1 METEALFT
9 RLRAAAPNGMVVREE
24 PMKNHTSFRIGGPAD
39 VYVQPTGEAEVLAV
53 LALLRQEDVPFVVI
67 GNGSN
72 LLVDDAGVR
81 GVVVEIG
88 RGLSDVAVDGCTM
101 TAGAGI
107 LLSKLANAALDA
119 GLTGLEFASGIPG
132 SLGGAVVMNA
142 GAYGGEM
149 QDVVVRTRYWDG
161 ATGQVCERVGDA
173 HRFGYRRSA
182 FVSSDVVLSSELQL
196 AAGDKADIA
205 EKMRDLNS
213 RRREKQPIELPSAGS
228 TFKRPEGYF
237 AGKLIADAGLAGY
250 RVGGA
255 CVSEK
260 HCGFVVNDKNAT
272 CADVRRLMEHIQQ
285 VVYER
290 FGVKLEPEVRFL

>member
-1 METEALFT
+1 MDTLAVQ
-9 RLRAAAPNGMVVREE
+9 LRAAAPTGSVLREE

-39 VYVQPTGEAEVLAV
+39 IYVQPGSESEAVAV
-53 LALLRQEDVPFVVI
+53 LELLRREGAPFVVI

-88 RGLSDVAVDGCTM
+88 RGLSDVTADGTCM

-107 LLSKLANAALDA
+107 LLSRLANAALDA

-149 QDVVVRTRYWDG
+149 QDVVVCTRYFDG
-161 ATGQVCERVGDA
+161 AAQAVREITGAA
-173 HRFGYRRSA
+173 HKFGYRRSVFRA
-182 FVSSDVVLSSELQL
+182 GDVILSAQMQL
-196 AAGDKADIA
+196 AAGDKAEIS
-205 EKMRDLNS
+205 EKMKDLNN
-213 RRREKQPIELPSAGS
+213 RRKEKQPVELPSAGS
-228 TFKRPEGYF
+228 TFKRPEGYY

-260 HCGFVVNDKNAT
+260 HCGFIVNDKNAT
-272 CADVRRLMEHIQQ
+272 CADVRRLMEHVQQ

-290 FGVKLEPEVRFL
+290 FGVELEPEVRFL

>member
-9 RLRAAAPNGMVVREE
+9 RLCAAAPNGMVVREE

-149 QDVVVRTRYWDG
+149 QDVVVRTRYWDS
-161 ATGQVCERVGDA
+161 AAGQVCERVGDA

-182 FVSSDVVLSSELQL
+182 FVSGDVVLASQLQL
-196 AAGDKADIA
+196 AAGDKAEIA

>member
-1 METEALFT
+1 MEQLAA
-9 RLRAAAPNGMVVREE
+9 RLAAVVPNGRVVRDE
-24 PMKNHTSFRIGGPAD
+24 PMKNHTSFHIGGPAD
-39 VYVQPTGEAEVLAV
+39 VYVQPEGETEAV
-53 LALLRQEDVPFVVI
+53 AALELLRREGAPFVVI

-72 LLVDDAGVR
+72 LLVDDTGVR

-88 RGLSDVAVDGCTM
+88 RGLSEIIVDGTM
-101 TAGAGI
+101 LTAGAGV
-107 LLSKLANAALDA
+107 LLSRLANAALDA

-149 QDVVVRTRYWDG
+149 QDVVTRTRYFDG
-161 ATGQVCERVGDA
+161 AAGQVREIIGAA
-173 HRFGYRRSA
+173 HRFGYRRSVFGA
-182 FVSSDVVLSSELQL
+182 GDVIL
-196 AAGDKADIA
+196 AAELRLEAGDRQKIADTM
-205 EKMRDLNS
+205 KDLNN

-272 CADVRRLMEHIQQ
+272 CADVKRLMEHVQQ

-290 FGVKLEPEVRFL
+290 FGVELEPEVRFL